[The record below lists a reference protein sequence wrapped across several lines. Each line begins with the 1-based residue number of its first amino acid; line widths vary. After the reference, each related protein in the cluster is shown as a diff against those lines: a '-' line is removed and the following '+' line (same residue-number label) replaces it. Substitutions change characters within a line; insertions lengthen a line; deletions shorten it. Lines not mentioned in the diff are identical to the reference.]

1 MKKFK
6 KGDQILVTAGKD
18 KGKSGEITKIHNSKD
33 RITVKGI
40 NMYKRHRKGSGD
52 QPGGIIEL
60 ERSLPTASIMLVEDG
75 HPVRVG
81 LKRTAKGV
89 VRISKKTGKQL

>member
-6 KGDQILVTAGKD
+6 TGDQVLVTAGKD
-18 KGKSGEITKIHNSKD
+18 KGRSGKITRVYNSKD
-33 RITVKGI
+33 RVTVKGV
-40 NMYKRHRKGSGD
+40 NMYKRHRKGSG
-52 QPGGIIEL
+52 QEPGGIVEL

-75 HPVRVG
+75 LPVRVG
-81 LKRTAKGV
+81 LKRTKKGV